1 MALSFMFLASKG
13 FKFMEQWQKDL
24 IDMIETVADEVEQF
38 FLGMNDMVDAFFE
51 FAEEITEE
59 VQSTYVADIDNFARL
74 HEQFLQ
80 ELAEPILEIY
90 WELEDINI
98 TEDVDPGFPYAVEA
112 TIKKNAAC
120 IGCSHYHGQ
129 VYGGNL
135 LVCAMHPHGWDDQNC
150 PDWEKEIEC

>member
-1 MALSFMFLASKG
+1 ML
-13 FKFMEQWQKDL
+13 
-24 IDMIETVADEVEQF
+24 F
-38 FLGMNDMVDAFFE
+38 FG

-59 VQSTYVADIDNFARL
+59 VQSTYVADVDNFFRL
-74 HEQFLQ
+74 REQFLQ
-80 ELAEPILEIY
+80 DLAEPIMEIY
-90 WELEDINI
+90 WELEDI

-112 TIKKNAAC
+112 TIEKNVAC

-150 PDWEKEIEC
+150 PDWEKQIE